1 MKVLTAKT
9 FDERFLPK
17 MLGRAKV
24 EKSAVFREVAKIIRD
39 VKERGDRALV
49 DYTRKFDC
57 ANFSEEKLRVSER
70 EIKNAYKK
78 LKKKEINALRK
89 AAENIR
95 TFHKEQIGRREWSI
109 TTLEGVKVGQLI
121 RPLSS
126 IGVYAPGGKAAYPSS
141 ALMCTIP
148 AKIAGVE
155 KIVVCSPP
163 KSDGEIAPAVLV
175 AADIGGATE
184 IYRIGG
190 AQAVAAL
197 AYGTETVSKVEKI
210 VGPGNI
216 YVTAAKL
223 LVSMEVA
230 VDLPAGPT
238 ELLIIAD
245 ESVDPGIV
253 ACDIIAQAEHD
264 AKALTIALAT
274 SESLAYRIEKE
285 MRRQLKTLPKRSI
298 ARKSIR
304 NNCFIVI
311 TENLESAIRYAN
323 LIAPEHLEILT
334 EKPHDLLGKLRNAG
348 AVFIGR
354 HSAVAFGD
362 YSAGINH
369 VLPTGGYA
377 RTFSG
382 LSVWSF
388 LKTIN
393 FLECDA
399 GGYQN
404 LKDMTVTLAKLEGF
418 DGHAKSVL
426 SRGGDG
432 NGK

>member
-9 FDERFLPK
+9 FDEQFLLK
-17 MLGRAKV
+17 ILSRAKV
-24 EKSAVFREVAKIIRD
+24 ENSAVFRKVAKIIRD

-109 TTLEGVKVGQLI
+109 TTVEGVKVGQLI

-197 AYGTETVSKVEKI
+197 AYGTETVPKVEKI

-223 LVSMEVA
+223 LVSRQVA

-238 ELLIIAD
+238 ELLMIAD
-245 ESVDPGIV
+245 ESVDPGV
-253 ACDIIAQAEHD
+253 AACDIIAQAEHD

-285 MRRQLKTLPKRSI
+285 MKQQLKTLPKRSI

-304 NNCFIVI
+304 NNCFIVV
-311 TENLESAIRYAN
+311 TGENLESAIRYAN

-334 EKPHDLLGKLRNAG
+334 EKPRDLLGKLRNAG

-354 HSAVAFGD
+354 YSAVAFGD
-362 YSAGINH
+362 YSAGMNH

-377 RTFSG
+377 RAFSG

-399 GGYQN
+399 TGYQN

-426 SRGGDG
+426 SRGDG

>member
-1 MKVLTAKT
+1 MKVLTAKA
-9 FDERFLPK
+9 FDEHFLPK
-17 MLGRAKV
+17 MLHRAKI
-24 EKSAVFREVAKIIRD
+24 ENSAIFGEVAKIIRD

-57 ANFSEEKLRVSER
+57 ADFSEEKLRVSER

-78 LKKKEINALRK
+78 LKKREINALRK
-89 AAENIR
+89 AAENIKA
-95 TFHKEQIGRREWSI
+95 FHKEQIGRREWSI
-109 TTLEGVKVGQLI
+109 TTVEGVKVGQLV
-121 RPLSS
+121 RPLHSV
-126 IGVYAPGGKAAYPSS
+126 GVYVPGGKAAYPSS

-155 KIVVCSPP
+155 EIVVCSPP
-163 KSDGEIAPAVLV
+163 KSNGKVPPAVLV
-175 AADIGGATE
+175 AADIGGANE
-184 IYRIGG
+184 IYRVGG
-190 AQAVAAL
+190 AQAIAAL
-197 AYGTETVSKVEKI
+197 AYGTETVPKVEKI

-223 LVSMEVA
+223 LVSREVA

-253 ACDIIAQAEHD
+253 ACDVIAQAEHD
-264 AKALTIALAT
+264 VKALTIILAT
-274 SESLAYRIEKE
+274 SESLAHRIERE
-285 MRRQLKTLPKRSI
+285 IRRRLKTLPKQSI

-304 NNCFIVI
+304 SNCFIVV
-311 TENLESAIRYAN
+311 TGEDLESAVRYAN

-334 EKPHDLLGKLRNAG
+334 EKPRDLLGKLRNAG

-354 HSAVAFGD
+354 YSAVAFGD

-377 RTFSG
+377 RIFSG

-393 FLECDA
+393 FLECDLT
-399 GGYQN
+399 GYQN
-404 LKDMTVTLAKLEGF
+404 LKDMTTTLAKLEGF
-418 DGHAKSVL
+418 DEHAKSVL
-426 SRGGDG
+426 SRGDG
-432 NGK
+432 NEK

>member
-9 FDERFLPK
+9 FDEHFLPK
-17 MLGRAKV
+17 ILSRTKV
-24 EKSAVFREVAKIIRD
+24 ENSAVFRKVAKIIRD

-95 TFHKEQIGRREWSI
+95 TFHKEQIGRGEWSI
-109 TTLEGVKVGQLI
+109 TTVEGVKVGQLI
-121 RPLSS
+121 RPLTS

-155 KIVVCSPP
+155 KIIVCSPP

-197 AYGTETVSKVEKI
+197 AYGTETVPKVEKI

-223 LVSMEVA
+223 LVSRQVA

-238 ELLIIAD
+238 ELLMIAD
-245 ESVDPGIV
+245 ESVDPGV
-253 ACDIIAQAEHD
+253 AACDIIAQAEHD
-264 AKALTIALAT
+264 AKALTIVLAT

-285 MRRQLKTLPKRSI
+285 IRRQLKTLPKQSI

-304 NNCFIVI
+304 NNCFIVV
-311 TENLESAIRYAN
+311 TGENLESAIRYAN

-334 EKPHDLLGKLRNAG
+334 EKPRDLLGKLRNAG

-354 HSAVAFGD
+354 YSAVAFGD
-362 YSAGINH
+362 YSAGMNH

-377 RTFSG
+377 RAFSG

-426 SRGGDG
+426 SRGDG